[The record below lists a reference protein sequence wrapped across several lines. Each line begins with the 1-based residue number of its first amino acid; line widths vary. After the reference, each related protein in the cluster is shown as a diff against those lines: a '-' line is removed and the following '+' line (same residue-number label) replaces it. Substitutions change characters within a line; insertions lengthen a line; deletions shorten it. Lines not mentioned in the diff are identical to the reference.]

1 MRLTPLLLS
10 FALVV
15 GLAAPVPV
23 FADKASDSAA
33 AGLILGLILK
43 GAIDRNRRAHAQAP
57 VPDQVFYPADM
68 PGVTCYTK
76 AQQCYYK
83 GNYSARATR
92 AVFWN

>member
-1 MRLTPLLLS
+1 
-10 FALVV
+10 
-15 GLAAPVPV
+15 VPV
-23 FADKASDSAA
+23 YANSQTDSAA

-43 GAIDRNRRAHAQAP
+43 GAVDRNRRERAQQ
-57 VPDQVFYPADM
+57 VEPDQVFRPADM